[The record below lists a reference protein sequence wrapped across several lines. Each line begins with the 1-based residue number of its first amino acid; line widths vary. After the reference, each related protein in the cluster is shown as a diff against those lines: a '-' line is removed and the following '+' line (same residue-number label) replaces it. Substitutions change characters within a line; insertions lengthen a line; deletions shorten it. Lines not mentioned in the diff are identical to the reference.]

1 MLMMRKKQII
11 IVALSLMIVVAAY
24 LNWNYGGNSNVD
36 VASVETAGK
45 RLGEAEFVSNNDVE
59 VQETNSTTTDDSYF
73 KDARLN
79 REKARSDK
87 KDMLNEIINNEES
100 SKEAVKQAEDS
111 LVNMAGYVEKESNIE
126 NQLIA
131 KQFNENM
138 VFITDDSVTVTVKT
152 QGLQPADTAKITDIV
167 VSETKFPADKIKI
180 VEVK

>member
-11 IVALSLMIVVAAY
+11 IVALSLMIVIAAY

-59 VQETNSTTTDDSYF
+59 VQETNTTGDSYF

-87 KDMLNEIINNEES
+87 KDMLNEIIGNEES
-100 SKEAVKQAEDS
+100 SKEAVKQAEEAM
-111 LVNMAGYVEKESNIE
+111 VNMAGYVEKESNIE